1 MKKIFMLFLVIL
13 AFSITG
19 CGSSNSDNSDDSSS
33 LYGIKNLRTALSPG
47 SGYYNQDSIT
57 LKLSAEGTPD
67 VAKYTTDGS
76 DPKVNGTSFK
86 DGDTFTI
93 NLGSTE
99 SIVKLYVKKG
109 SNETTNS
116 YNYKKSAPL
125 AQVSDFNQIRTYQ
138 IMVESFMDGKDGGYT
153 SGYGPSSHK
162 GDIRGIINSLDYIKS
177 LNVNA
182 IWLTPIFA
190 SYSTDIK
197 LRPTGYFA
205 DDYFNVDPN
214 FGTNDDFRELVNE
227 AHKRGLYVFLDGV
240 FGHHGVSDIDGVKNL
255 TSQGSGGFKTEYPAS
270 LDFYKEVA
278 TYWIKNYEID
288 GWRLDQAYQ
297 LYQGK
302 HNYWQ
307 EIREAIETTCSE
319 RKTAGN
325 QWGTL
330 GYMVGEIWDWHD
342 VIINTGYGNTNDI
355 HNIGLLSCFDFPTR
369 YSLVKVLSTQ
379 EDTAPSDATG
389 QPASLLND
397 ILNEI
402 SSKYPSYAKP
412 NLFVTNHDTVRF
424 GNLISRA
431 PSLGYGPE
439 NNDYWLRHKA
449 VFSFMTQYTGPI
461 TLYYGDEYGEYLQGY
476 YKKGDLGY
484 YDDHMSRSQGR
495 IDGVNATL
503 NSNELNLKN
512 YVTGLMALRKNH
524 MALSDGTRT
533 SIIADDTIFA
543 NLKSYGNEKIVY
555 VLNTSTNAKSIS
567 IPTSSVSGY
576 STLKSLQVVS
586 SDSINTVTPN
596 NGVFV
601 INVPALTGLFYIAQ

>member
-109 SNETTNS
+109 NNETTNS

-227 AHKRGLYVFLDGV
+227 AHKRGIYVFLDGV
-240 FGHHGVSDIDGVKNL
+240 FGHHGLDPIDGVEDGPD
-255 TSQGSGGFKTEYPAS
+255 QGGVGYTTKFPGS

-278 TYWIKNYEID
+278 TYWIENYEID

-297 LYQGK
+297 LYQDG
-302 HNYWQ
+302 HNYWK
-307 EIREAIETTCSE
+307 EIRETIEATCSQ

-330 GYMVGEIWDWHD
+330 GYMVGEIWKGKDD
-342 VIINTGYGNTNDI
+342 IIKTGYGYESSKGI
-355 HNIGLLSCFDFPTR
+355 PSCFDFPTR
-369 YSLVKVLSTQ
+369 YSLVQILATQ
-379 EDTAPSDATG
+379 ENTKQNWAKN
-389 QPASLLND
+389 QPASKLND
-397 ILNEI
+397 SLNELN
-402 SSKYPSYAKP
+402 SYPAFARP
-412 NLFVTNHDTVRF
+412 NLMLTNHDLLRF
-424 GNLISRA
+424 GDLIQRA
-431 PSLGYGPE
+431 GFGYGTE
-439 NNDYWLRHKA
+439 NPDYWARHRA
-449 VFSFMTQYTGPI
+449 AFSFMAQYTGPV
-461 TLYYGDEYGEYLQGY
+461 TLYYGDEIGEEVEGFIKNQDG
-476 YKKGDLGY
+476 GY
-484 YDDHMSRSQGR
+484 YDDHVSRSQGR
-495 IDGVNATL
+495 ISGFNA
-503 NSNELNLKN
+503 NETALKE
-512 YVTGLMALRKNH
+512 YVSALWKFRSENPALWNGTRKN
-524 MALSDGTRT
+524 
-533 SIIADDTIFA
+533 IAANTNIFA
-543 NLKSYGNEKIVY
+543 DYKVSGSNKILY
-555 VLNTSTNAKSIS
+555 ILNTSTSQQNVTV
-567 IPTSSVSGY
+567 PVSNIDSA
-576 STLKSLQVVS
+576 STLTKVKIVS
-586 SDSINTVTPN
+586 SDTTESLSPASGNFYIT
-596 NGVFV
+596 
-601 INVPALTGLFYIAQ
+601 VPALSGVFYIAQ